1 MPEHKT
7 VMRHVAA
14 FHVKPGPL
22 DIADTLKRLRQ
33 IRHGLED
40 HPDTL
45 SEPLQDARNSVDN
58 AITSLK
64 KHLYMRDGQDE
75 VDNISPH
82 KRAILQQST

>member
-1 MPEHKT
+1 MTEHKT
-7 VMRHVAA
+7 IMRHVAA

-22 DIADTLKRLRQ
+22 DITDTLKRLRQ

-45 SEPLQDARNSVDN
+45 SEPLQDARNSVDS

-75 VDNISPH
+75 MPAATPH
-82 KRAILQQST
+82 IRGNLQSTT